1 MAKTKNLNSVTL
13 SRLPRKDILLKDMDA
28 TEVEAFKTIRTSIFF
43 SLVQVEG
50 CKKLLFTSSVSKEG
64 KSTVVVNLA
73 ITVSMTNAKVL
84 LIDCDLRKPR
94 MHRFFKD
101 KEHTRPVKLPAW
113 KNDLDSIIKKTEIPN
128 LHVIYAGAIP
138 PNPVELLDS
147 KVFQEMMDT
156 LSQSYE
162 YIFIDCPPLLEVTDS
177 LVVSK
182 LCSGTVLVARQ
193 KYTTHRFIHQA
204 LKKLDFAN
212 AKVLGF
218 VLNDVPKKKNK
229 YYYRYIT

>member
-101 KEHTRPVKLPAW
+101 KNIPGLSNYLLGE
-113 KNDLDSIIKKTEIPN
+113 NDLDSIIKKTEIPN

-162 YIFIDCPPLLEVTDS
+162 YIFIDCPPLLEVTDA

>member
-1 MAKTKNLNSVTL
+1 
-13 SRLPRKDILLKDMDA
+13 
-28 TEVEAFKTIRTSIFF
+28 
-43 SLVQVEG
+43 
-50 CKKLLFTSSVSKEG
+50 
-64 KSTVVVNLA
+64 VVVNLA

-94 MHRFFKD
+94 MHRFFKY
-101 KEHTRPVKLPAW
+101 KSIPGLSNYLLGE
-113 KNDLDSIIKKTEIPN
+113 NDLDSIIKKTEIPN

-162 YIFIDCPPLLEVTDS
+162 YIFIDCPPLLEVTDA